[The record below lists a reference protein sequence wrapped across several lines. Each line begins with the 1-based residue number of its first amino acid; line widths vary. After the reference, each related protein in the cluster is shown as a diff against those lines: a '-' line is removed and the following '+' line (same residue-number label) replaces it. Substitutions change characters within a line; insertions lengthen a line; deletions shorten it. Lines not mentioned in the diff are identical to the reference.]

1 MPKCTNCQ
9 SEVAESANVCPNC
22 GAVFEDSIDQQARGS
37 GATGGDITTNY
48 ILISG
53 LSFLLLLI
61 STLNRFTVDQ
71 YTTISVKISSAPLF
85 YLLSFIGLGLWVA
98 VAIGMKR
105 GSNQS
110 IQMAVYSLIAITSIN
125 VVGLILYLSRYAV
138 GGVGYA
144 RINVPLFDPISNF
157 LTLLAVGRIRV
168 PVFLN
173 DGLLVIGTVLL
184 GAMTVYMYRQ
194 KASIL
199 N

>member
-1 MPKCTNCQ
+1 MPQCTNCQ

-37 GATGGDITTNY
+37 DATGGDITTNY

-71 YTTISVKISSAPLF
+71 YTRISMKISRAPLF

-105 GSNQS
+105 RSNQS
-110 IQMAVYSLIAITSIN
+110 IQMAIYSLIAITGIN

-144 RINVPLFDPISNF
+144 RVNAPLLDPISNF

-199 N
+199 H